1 MISAEEKTAVAVDD
15 STGDRNTYGET
26 VEVISVF
33 ITQRKIFAF
42 VSKFFEV
49 KIHLKR
55 FSFKK

>member
-33 ITQRKIFAF
+33 IISKENFAF

-49 KIHLKR
+49 KIHLKH